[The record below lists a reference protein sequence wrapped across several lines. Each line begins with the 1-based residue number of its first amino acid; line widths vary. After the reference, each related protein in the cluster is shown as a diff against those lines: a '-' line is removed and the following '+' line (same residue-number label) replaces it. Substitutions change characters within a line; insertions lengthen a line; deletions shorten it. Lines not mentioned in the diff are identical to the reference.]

1 MAKIVGFATDDA
13 PIVPDQ
19 PDSQP
24 AASRMRWFAVHSQ
37 PYREA
42 RAQAQLANQG
52 FRVFMPKRLKTVRHA
67 RKLKNVSAPFF
78 PRYLFIMFDPGC
90 CQWRSVNSTFG
101 VSTLVMA
108 GDRPQPVPAGVVEAM
123 IASTDEN
130 GLLSFERTLKPG
142 GQVRLLA
149 GPFAEQLGTLDRLDD
164 SGRVRVLLQIMGG
177 TIPVRLARE
186 LVALA

>member
-1 MAKIVGFATDDA
+1 MAGAGLDDDA
-13 PIVPDQ
+13 PLVPDE
-19 PDSQP
+19 PDCAP
-24 AASRMRWFAVHSQ
+24 TTHRMRWFAVHTQ

-42 RAQAQLANQG
+42 RAQAHLTRQG
-52 FRVFMPKRLKTVRHA
+52 FRVFVPSRLKTVRHA
-67 RKLKNVSAPFF
+67 RKLKMVNAPFF
-78 PRYLFIMFDPGC
+78 PRYLFIAFDPGC

-123 IASTDEN
+123 VASTNPN
-130 GLLSFERTLKPG
+130 GLLSFEHSLKMG
-142 GQVRLLA
+142 SQVRLLA
-149 GPFAEQLGTLDRLDD
+149 GPFAEQLGILDRLDD

-186 LVALA
+186 LVAPA